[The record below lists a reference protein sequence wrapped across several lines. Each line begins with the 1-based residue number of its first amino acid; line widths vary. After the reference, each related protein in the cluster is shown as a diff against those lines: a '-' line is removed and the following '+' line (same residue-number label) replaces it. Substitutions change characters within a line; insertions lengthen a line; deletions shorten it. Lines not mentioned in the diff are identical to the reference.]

1 ALVNGRGH
9 MRVGDSSWPVVADDD
24 LSAGTRV
31 EVIAVE
37 GITLRVKAC

>member
-1 ALVNGRGH
+1 
-9 MRVGDSSWPVVADDD
+9 VGDSSWPVVADED

-37 GITLRVKAC
+37 GITCG

>member
-1 ALVNGRGH
+1 
-9 MRVGDSSWPVVADDD
+9 VADDD